1 MKLSEICVGK
11 FMNDMAV
18 GAIFGGKDSTTFCME
33 DGEKILSFLGHTYE
47 RRYGY
52 VSAICAVRGY
62 EDGKEIVLYDRND
75 RSVGPYEKEVID
87 TGSFDEILEY
97 IDRHDC
103 VVRECD

>member
-1 MKLSEICVGK
+1 
-11 FMNDMAV
+11 MNDMAV
-18 GAIFGGKDSTTFCME
+18 GAIFGGKDTTTFCME